1 MDKRIFGFV
10 FAGGTATILNY
21 GIFLTLLNSSVNYTL
36 AAGAGYVSGV
46 MVSYLINRF
55 FVFRHSKR
63 ANFLKYLFAYFVA
76 LAAQLTLLNL
86 LVLLG
91 LPPELANAIAIAVV
105 VILNFFLVR
114 KIAF

>member
-21 GIFLTLLNSSVNYTL
+21 GIFLTLLSSSISYTL

-46 MVSYLINRF
+46 VVSYLINRF
-55 FVFRHSKR
+55 FVFRNSKR
-63 ANFLKYLFAYFVA
+63 ASFSKYLLAYLLA
-76 LAAQLTLLNL
+76 LTAQLALLNL
-86 LVLLG
+86 LVFTG
-91 LPPELANAIAIAVV
+91 LPPELANAVAIAVV
-105 VILNFFLVR
+105 VVLNFFLVR